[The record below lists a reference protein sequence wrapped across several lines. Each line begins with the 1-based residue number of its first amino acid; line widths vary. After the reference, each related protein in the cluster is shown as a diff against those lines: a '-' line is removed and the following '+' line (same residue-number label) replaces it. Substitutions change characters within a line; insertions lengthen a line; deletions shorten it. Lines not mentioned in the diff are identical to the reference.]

1 MEDIITSGM
10 PKSYNQILKKSEEI
24 GFTMPSDLYIG
35 SFLRTLIASKPS
47 GNFLELGT
55 GLGLSLSWMIE
66 GMDANSKVV
75 SVDND
80 PKLIEIAN
88 GFFGEKENVEI
99 ICADGNEWI
108 PQNSDAKFDL
118 IFADAW
124 PGKFDLLEEA
134 LGLLKTGGY
143 YIIDDLNPQDN
154 WPEGHDQK
162 VDKLLKT
169 LESRSDL
176 VLTKM
181 NWSTGLVL
189 VTKK

>member
-1 MEDIITSGM
+1 MEDIITSGI
-10 PKSYNQILKKSEEI
+10 PQSYCQILNKSKEI
-24 GFTMPSDLYIG
+24 GFTMPSDLYTG
-35 SFLRTLIASKPS
+35 SFLRTLVASKPS

-66 GMDANSKVV
+66 GMDDTSKVV
-75 SVDND
+75 SVDNE
-80 PKLIEIAN
+80 PKLIQIAN
-88 GFFGEKENVEI
+88 EFFGEKENVQI

-108 PQNSDAKFDL
+108 LQNSEAKFDL

-124 PGKFDLLEEA
+124 PGKFDLLEET
-134 LGLLKTGGY
+134 LELLITGGY
-143 YIIDDLNPQDN
+143 YIVDDLNVQDN

-162 VDKLLKT
+162 VEKLLKT

-189 VTKK
+189 ATKK